1 MPSAIVSTCMCTSAH
16 VVLRAQCVS
25 GCVGVCVCV
34 LSVAGVIAFSA
45 CFSVCACVGECAR
58 VSAFPWIWAACV
70 CEQVMYGSGGVSVQA
85 CVPRVYASVVT

>member
-1 MPSAIVSTCMCTSAH
+1 MCTSAH